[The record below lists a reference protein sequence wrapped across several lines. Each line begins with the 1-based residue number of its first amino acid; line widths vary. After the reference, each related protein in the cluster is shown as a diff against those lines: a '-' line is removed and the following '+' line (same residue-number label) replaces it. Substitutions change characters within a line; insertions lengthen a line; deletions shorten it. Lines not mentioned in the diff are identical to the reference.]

1 MPTTSFAMVY
11 RRLPELTAQ
20 SLSRTLVGVAIHD
33 LSGSASAGYDIHL
46 GLDRQS
52 HAVALEEV
60 RQALLQL
67 GFDVAEAIV
76 TEWLTSALEGAL
88 AGGVGGGALGAATKD
103 PSAILAGLIIGAMA
117 GAFVGSLAKT
127 VKATYYA
134 QIVYP
139 YGRWHISPMMP
150 PPPDAA
156 AWAPS
161 PY

>member
-1 MPTTSFAMVY
+1 MVY

-20 SLSRTLVGVAIHD
+20 SLSRTLVAVAIHD
-33 LSGSASAGYDIHL
+33 LRGSPSAGYEIHPL

-52 HAVALEEV
+52 HAIALEEV

-88 AGGVGGGALGAATKD
+88 AGGIGGGALGAVAKD
-103 PSAILAGLIIGAMA
+103 PAAILAGVIFGAVA

-134 QIVYP
+134 QIAYP
-139 YGRWHISPMMP
+139 YGVWQISPMTP
-150 PPPDAA
+150 PPSTAVG
-156 AWAPS
+156 WAPS
-161 PY
+161 